1 MKLNFKIMVK
11 RLTKSYDRIIAGV
24 CGGLSEYIN
33 PELDPLLMRI
43 AFAVI
48 TFFLQK
54 RMQKTVSFWGTERTA
69 KAPP

>member
-48 TFFLQK
+48 TFFNPFMLLVYLILAFAMPHPK
-54 RMQKTVSFWGTERTA
+54 
-69 KAPP
+69 